1 MDKSRRSRLSALLFK
16 RHSKIPDYDNNTSA
30 KKISVKK
37 LYETFKE
44 SPIDFNILHSL
55 LKLSNNANKKNIENE
70 QKNELISIIL
80 ENMKKKNLFFFFLNF
95 YKISDDLLKKII
107 PNLNYEYYPKG
118 GHLYNEND
126 ISTKFFFYN

>member
-44 SPIDFNILHSL
+44 SPIDFNILHSII
-55 LKLSNNANKKNIENE
+55 KLSNNTNKTNTDKE
-70 QKNELISIIL
+70 
-80 ENMKKKNLFFFFLNF
+80 
-95 YKISDDLLKKII
+95 
-107 PNLNYEYYPKG
+107 
-118 GHLYNEND
+118 
-126 ISTKFFFYN
+126 